1 MVNNIQKAS
10 FQVLFF
16 IKMFKLALFVLI
28 ILCKHKGAD
37 SIVNFQGGQNGLRQL
52 QDDLLLET
60 RKKAINLQL
69 DKEFIR
75 LLENE
80 ISKRNL
86 KISKTS

>member
-1 MVNNIQKAS
+1 M
-10 FQVLFF
+10 
-16 IKMFKLALFVLI
+16 
-28 ILCKHKGAD
+28 
-37 SIVNFQGGQNGLRQL
+37 RQL

-75 LLENE
+75 LLEKE